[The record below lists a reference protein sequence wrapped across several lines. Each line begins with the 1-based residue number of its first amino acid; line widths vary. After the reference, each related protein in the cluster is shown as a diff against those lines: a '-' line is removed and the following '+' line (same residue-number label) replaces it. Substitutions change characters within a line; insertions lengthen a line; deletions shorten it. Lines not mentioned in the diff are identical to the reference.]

1 MLLVMNS
8 GVDAM
13 LSLRVVLRTVV
24 AVFTLIVAGL
34 ALAQSYPNK
43 TVRLVVPFPPG
54 GAAEA
59 QARVLAHKLAEFWG
73 QPVIIDNKPGA
84 GTTIG
89 AAFVARS
96 PADGYTLLM
105 AYMIS
110 HLATPHMYKSL
121 PYDPLKDFAPISLVG
136 TQPLIVAV
144 PAASKLANLGD
155 LINATKGR
163 PDALA
168 YASTGTGAGPHLAAE
183 LFFSRAAIRATH
195 VPFKG
200 SSPALIALLGGQ
212 VDFSFLDGSALT
224 SIQAGKI
231 RALAVTTAKR
241 WSQLPDTPTIAEAGF
256 SGFDVTSSGM
266 LIAPAGTPRDI
277 VMAINVAVARAVASS
292 DVRERFAAQGH
303 DPATTTP
310 DELARIMAEES
321 ARFGRLVQSLGIKV
335 D

>member
-1 MLLVMNS
+1 MKSLLQSVLRCIVGLLV
-8 GVDAM
+8 A
-13 LSLRVVLRTVV
+13 L
-24 AVFTLIVAGL
+24 VAGG
-34 ALAQSYPNK
+34 ALAQAYPNK

-59 QARVLAHKLAEFWG
+59 QARVLAHKLAELWG

-89 AAFVARS
+89 AAFVAKA
-96 PADGYTLLM
+96 PADGYTLMM

-121 PYDPLKDFAPISLVG
+121 PYDPLKDFAPISLIG
-136 TQPLIVAV
+136 TQPLIIAV
-144 PAASKLANLGD
+144 PAASKLATLGD
-155 LINATKGR
+155 LIAATKGR

-168 YASTGTGAGPHLAAE
+168 FASTGTGAGPHLAAE
-183 LFFSRAAIRATH
+183 LFFSRASIKATH
-195 VPFKG
+195 IPFKG
-200 SSPALIALLGGQ
+200 SSPALVALLGSQ

-241 WSQLPDTPTIAEAGF
+241 WTQLPDTPTIAESGF
-256 SGFDVTSSGM
+256 AGFDVTSSGM
-266 LIAPAGTPRDI
+266 LIAPAGTPREI
-277 VMAINVAVARAVASS
+277 VLAIHSAVARAVASP

-321 ARFGRLVQSLGIKV
+321 TKYGRLVQALGIKV
-335 D
+335 E

>member
-1 MLLVMNS
+1 MQVSFKSLRAAVRVAAGM
-8 GVDAM
+8 VAM
-13 LSLRVVLRTVV
+13 LVTGI
-24 AVFTLIVAGL
+24 AV
-34 ALAQSYPNK
+34 AQSYPNRA
-43 TVRLVVPFPPG
+43 VRLVVPFPPG

-59 QARVLAHKLAEFWG
+59 QARVLAHKLSEFWG
-73 QPVIIDNKPGA
+73 QPVVIDNKPGA

-89 AAFVARS
+89 AAFVAKS
-96 PADGYTLLM
+96 PPDGYTLMM

-144 PAASKLANLGD
+144 PAASRLLTLGD
-155 LINATKGR
+155 LINTAKAR
-163 PDALA
+163 PDAHA
-168 YASTGTGAGPHLAAE
+168 YASTGTGAAPHLAAE
-183 LFFSRAAIRATH
+183 LFFSRASIKATH
-195 VPFKG
+195 VPYKG
-200 SSPALIALLGGQ
+200 SSPALVALLGGQ

-241 WSQLPDTPTIAEAGF
+241 WSQLPDTPTIAESGF
-256 SGFDVTSSGM
+256 AGFDVTSSGM

-277 VMAINVAVARAVASS
+277 ILAIGGAVVKAIASA

-303 DPATTTP
+303 DPASCTP
-310 DELARIMAEES
+310 EELAKIMAEES
-321 ARFGRLVQSLGIKV
+321 AKYGRLVHALGIKV

>member
-1 MLLVMNS
+1 MYASHKSWRAALRVAAGIVALLVAS
-8 GVDAM
+8 I
-13 LSLRVVLRTVV
+13 VV
-24 AVFTLIVAGL
+24 AQV
-34 ALAQSYPNK
+34 YPNRP
-43 TVRLVVPFPPG
+43 VRLVVPFPPG

-73 QPVIIDNKPGA
+73 QPVVIDNKPGA

-89 AAFVARS
+89 AAFVAKAA
-96 PADGYTLLM
+96 PDGYTLMM

-121 PYDPLKDFAPISLVG
+121 PYDPIKDFAPISLVG

-144 PAASKLANLGD
+144 PAASKLATLGD
-155 LINATKGR
+155 LILATKAR

-168 YASTGTGAGPHLAAE
+168 FASTGTGAAPHLAAE
-183 LFFSRAAIRATH
+183 LFFSRAAIKATH

-241 WSQLPDTPTIAEAGF
+241 WSQLPETPTIAESGF
-256 SGFDVTSSGM
+256 AGFDVTSSGM

-277 VMAINVAVARAVASS
+277 ILTIGGAVVKAIASP

-303 DPATTTP
+303 DPASCTP
-310 DELARIMAEES
+310 EELARIMVEES
-321 ARFGRLVQSLGIKV
+321 AKYAQLVQALGIKV
-335 D
+335 E

>member
-1 MLLVMNS
+1 METDKMQAALES
-8 GVDAM
+8 A
-13 LSLRVVLRTVV
+13 RVVMRVAAGTVALLFASMVV
-24 AVFTLIVAGL
+24 AQV
-34 ALAQSYPNK
+34 YPNRP
-43 TVRLVVPFPPG
+43 VRLVVPFPPG

-59 QARVLAHKLAEFWG
+59 QARVLAHKLAEVWG

-89 AAFVARS
+89 AAFVAKAA
-96 PADGYTLLM
+96 PDGYTLMM

-121 PYDPLKDFAPISLVG
+121 PYDPIKDFAPISLVG

-144 PAASKLANLGD
+144 PAASKLLTLGD

-168 YASTGTGAGPHLAAE
+168 YATTGTGAAPHLASE
-183 LFFSRAAIRATH
+183 LFFSRAAIKATH

-200 SSPALIALLGGQ
+200 SSPALVALLGGQ

-256 SGFDVTSSGM
+256 PGFDVTSSGM

-277 VMAINVAVARAVASS
+277 ILVISSAVARAVASP

-310 DELARIMAEES
+310 DELAKIMTEES
-321 ARFGRLVQSLGIKV
+321 AKYGRLVQSLGIKV
-335 D
+335 E